1 MRNQYIFDVPIYRKS
16 KYDFNAEIN
25 AEFSKHVEW
34 MISSDPHHRPL
45 NSETEIRIKDSIGRL
60 YGDPWQFNQIIGWL
74 RLFAEGYTIGGH
86 LWWVD
91 AQRLNRKMP
100 NKRLKLTTYSDVLHV
115 RFSNE
120 SSTEIFN
127 KVCERLTAMKKESK
141 YKKRYI
147 DLDVFC
153 RVGPF
158 TDWRALL
165 DGITEKNSRVT
176 N

>member
-16 KYDFNAEIN
+16 KNDFKAEIN
-25 AEFSKHVEW
+25 AEFAKHVEW
-34 MISSDPHHRPL
+34 MISSDPHQRPL
-45 NSETEIRIKDSIGRL
+45 NSETKIRGKDSIVRK
-60 YGDPWQFNQIIGWL
+60 YGGPWQFNQIIGWL

-91 AQRLNRKMP
+91 AQRLNRRML
-100 NKRLKLTTYSDVLHV
+100 NKRLKLITPSDVLHV
-115 RFSNE
+115 RFLNE
-120 SSTEIFN
+120 SSTELFN
-127 KVCERLTAMKKESK
+127 KLLERFTAMTKESK
-141 YKKRYI
+141 YKNRYI

-153 RVGPF
+153 RVGPII
-158 TDWRALL
+158 DWRALL

>member
-1 MRNQYIFDVPIYRKS
+1 MRDKYIFDIPIYRKT
-16 KYDFNAEIN
+16 KDDFNAEIET
-25 AEFSKHVEW
+25 EFAKHVGW
-34 MISSDPHHRPL
+34 MISSDPHQRPL
-45 NSETEIRIKDSIGRL
+45 NSETKIRGKDSIIRE
-60 YGDPWQFNQIIGWL
+60 YGGPWQFNQIIGWL

-91 AQRLNRKMP
+91 AQRLNRKMR
-100 NKRLKLTTYSDVLHV
+100 NKRLKLTTPSDVLHV

-127 KVCERLTAMKKESK
+127 KLLERLTAITKESK

-153 RVGPF
+153 HVGPF
-158 TDWRALL
+158 IDWRALL
-165 DGITEKNSRVT
+165 DKTCE
-176 N
+176 